1 MDNKEIYRKL
11 GISTLSA
18 MQKATASAFE
28 RTNHDIVVLS
38 PTGTG
43 KTLAYLLPLVGAV
56 NPAVDDVQAIVIVPG
71 RELALQSAKVLQQ
84 MGCGVRGYAAFG
96 GRMAMDEHRELRNL
110 RPHIVFA
117 TPGRLNDHLDK
128 GNISPLKV
136 RTVVI
141 DEFDKC
147 LDMGFSEEMK
157 EVRSALPKDINT
169 WLISATNAPSDFEK
183 YISLS
188 KSITLNYLKTADDK
202 RLDTYIVNSP
212 LKDKLETLR
221 DLLIM
226 LNGEPAIVFVSYRE
240 SVERVYKYL
249 KQEHFFAEKYHG
261 GMEQRDRERA
271 LYKFRSGGSNV
282 LVSTDLAA
290 RGLDIAE
297 VKHIVHYHIPT
308 DKAAFEHRNGR
319 STRWENRGASYVI
332 LGPEE
337 PLPAFSGIPDAE
349 VMEIVHSEK
358 TPTVPEWT
366 TLYIG
371 RGKKE
376 KVSKGD
382 VLGFLC
388 KKGGLKGCDIGR
400 IDIEAHCSY
409 VAIRRSKT
417 KSVLRAISGEKI
429 KDMKTIIEPMR

>member
-1 MDNKEIYRKL
+1 MKDLLEKL
-11 GISTLSA
+11 NIDQLSE
-18 MQKATASAFE
+18 MQEEMVAK
-28 RTNHDIVVLS
+28 TNESPYSDLLLLS
-38 PTGTG
+38 PTGSG
-43 KTLAYLLPLVGAV
+43 KTLAYLLSAMRHIDNNKSAMQVLVV
-56 NPAVDDVQAIVIVPG
+56 TPS
-71 RELALQSAKVLQQ
+71 RELALQSNDMLQRMKSTLRSQ
-84 MGCGVRGYAAFG
+84 CLIG
-96 GRMAMDEHRELRNL
+96 GHATSEDLRVYKQL
-110 RPHIVFA
+110 QPQIVFA
-117 TPGRLNDHLDK
+117 TPGRINFY
-128 GNISPLKV
+128 LKNKV
-136 RTVVI
+136 IDSASIRLLII

-157 EVRSALPKDINT
+157 EVRDALPKNINT

-188 KSITLNYLKTADDK
+188 KSITLNYLEAADDK

-212 LKDKLETLR
+212 QKDKLETLR
-221 DLLIM
+221 DLLVM

-240 SVERVYKYL
+240 SVERVYNFL
-249 KQEHFFAEKYHG
+249 KQERFFVEKYHG

-297 VKHIVHYHIPT
+297 VKHIVHYHIPM
-308 DKAAFEHRNGR
+308 DEAAFEHRNGR

-337 PLPAFSGIPDAE
+337 PLPNFSGMPDADI
-349 VMEIVHSEK
+349 MHIVHSEK
-358 TPTVPEWT
+358 SPAVPEWT

-388 KKGGLKGCDIGR
+388 KKGGLKGSDIGR
-400 IDIEAHCSY
+400 IDVEAHCAY
-409 VAIRRSKT
+409 VAIKRNKT

>member
-1 MDNKEIYRKL
+1 MKDLLEKL
-11 GISTLSA
+11 NIDQLSE
-18 MQKATASAFE
+18 MQEEMVEKTKGNPNS
-28 RTNHDIVVLS
+28 DLLLLS
-38 PTGTG
+38 PTGSG
-43 KTLAYLLPLVGAV
+43 KTLAYLISAMRHVDYSDPSIQVLVV
-56 NPAVDDVQAIVIVPG
+56 TPS
-71 RELALQSAKVLQQ
+71 RELALQSNDLLLRMKSPLRSQCLIGGHATSEDLRIYKQLQPQ
-84 MGCGVRGYAAFG
+84 
-96 GRMAMDEHRELRNL
+96 
-110 RPHIVFA
+110 IIFA
-117 TPGRLNDHLDK
+117 TPGRINFY
-128 GNISPLKV
+128 LKNSAIESNGI
-136 RTVVI
+136 RLLII

-226 LNGEPAIVFVSYRE
+226 LNGEPTIVFVSYRE

-308 DKAAFEHRNGR
+308 DEAAFEHRNGR

-417 KSVLRAISGEKI
+417 KPVLRAISGEKI

>member
-1 MDNKEIYRKL
+1 
-11 GISTLSA
+11 
-18 MQKATASAFE
+18 
-28 RTNHDIVVLS
+28 
-38 PTGTG
+38 
-43 KTLAYLLPLVGAV
+43 
-56 NPAVDDVQAIVIVPG
+56 
-71 RELALQSAKVLQQ
+71 
-84 MGCGVRGYAAFG
+84 
-96 GRMAMDEHRELRNL
+96 
-110 RPHIVFA
+110 
-117 TPGRLNDHLDK
+117 
-128 GNISPLKV
+128 
-136 RTVVI
+136 
-141 DEFDKC
+141 
-147 LDMGFSEEMK
+147 
-157 EVRSALPKDINT
+157 
-169 WLISATNAPSDFEK
+169 
-183 YISLS
+183 
-188 KSITLNYLKTADDK
+188 
-202 RLDTYIVNSP
+202 
-212 LKDKLETLR
+212 
-221 DLLIM
+221 M
-226 LNGEPAIVFVSYRE
+226 LNGEPTIVFVSYRE

-308 DKAAFEHRNGR
+308 DEAAFEHRNGR

-337 PLPAFSGIPDAE
+337 PLPDFSGIPDAE
-349 VMEIVHSEK
+349 IMEIVHSEK

-409 VAIRRSKT
+409 VAIRRNKT